1 MEYIIYLIIGLIAG
15 VVIGFLIAKVLNK
28 GTSLQLEK
36 EAEEFK
42 NSINE
47 LTTQKNQ
54 LAIDKSILE
63 ERIANSVNH
72 FQEQKEKI
80 NELEGVNIQLNK
92 SLSEWKANYTNL
104 QEKLTVQK
112 AELEEIQKKFTTEF
126 ENIANKILEEK
137 SQKFATQNQKNLD
150 VLLNPFNEKLK
161 DFGATVQN
169 TYQKGL
175 EERSKL
181 QEQIKHLSELNQE
194 MRKDAQNLTKAL
206 KQDSKTQG
214 NWGEFILEKI
224 LQASGLKEGEEYK
237 TQFSTTNAE
246 NKRIQ
251 PDIIIDLPDEKH
263 IIVDAKVSLV
273 AYENYVNTEDLSEQ
287 EQYLK
292 AHILSIRNHIK
303 GLSEKNYQSGVGLR
317 TPDFVLLFMP
327 IEPAFSLALQGD
339 SDLYQYAWDRK
350 IVIVSPTTLLATLK
364 TVASIWKQERQNKN
378 IIEIARQAS
387 ALYDKFVGFLDDM
400 EKIEKGINQAD
411 TAYRNALNKLK
422 DGKGNLIRS
431 TEKIRKL
438 GLTTKKKISDDFLND
453 DDKLIS

>member
-1 MEYIIYLIIGLIAG
+1 MEFIIYLIIGLLVGG
-15 VVIGFLIAKVLNK
+15 VLGFLIAKTLNK
-28 GTSLQLEK
+28 GSSPQ
-36 EAEEFK
+36 AQ
-42 NSINE
+42 NE
-47 LTTQKNQ
+47 LKLTVNQLTSDKNQ
-54 LAIDKSILE
+54 LAIDKSILD
-63 ERIANSVNH
+63 ERITNSVNH
-72 FQEQKEKI
+72 FQGQKDKI
-80 NELEGVNIQLNK
+80 IELETNNIQLNK

-104 QEKLTVQK
+104 QEKLSEQK
-112 AELEEIQKKFTTEF
+112 GELENIQKKFTTEF

-137 SQKFATQNQKNLD
+137 SQKFATQNQKSLD
-150 VLLNPFNEKLK
+150 LLLNPFNEKLK
-161 DFGATVQN
+161 DFGSTVQN
-169 TYQKGL
+169 TYEKGL
-175 EERSKL
+175 KERSEL

-224 LQASGLKEGEEYK
+224 LQASGLKEGTEYK
-237 TQFSTTNAE
+237 TQFSTTNADD
-246 NKRIQ
+246 KRIQ
-251 PDIIIDLPDEKH
+251 PDIIIDLPDDKH

-273 AYENYVNTEDLSEQ
+273 AYESYVNCEEIEDQ
-287 EQYLK
+287 DQFLK
-292 AHILSIRNHIK
+292 SHVLSIRNHIK

-327 IEPAFSLALQGD
+327 IEPAFSLALQAD
-339 SDLYQYAWDRK
+339 SGLYQYAWDRK

-378 IIEIARQAS
+378 ILEIARQAS
-387 ALYDKFVGFLDDM
+387 ALYDKFVGFLEDM

-438 GLTTKKKISDDFLND
+438 GLTTKKQIPDDFLNN

>member
-1 MEYIIYLIIGLIAG
+1 MEYILYLFIGLLLGG
-15 VVIGFLIAKVLNK
+15 VLGFVLAKLLNK
-28 GTSLQLEK
+28 KPQDTQELTSLKQVVDQLT
-36 EAEEFK
+36 
-42 NSINE
+42 SD
-47 LTTQKNQ
+47 KNQ
-54 LAIDKSILE
+54 LSIDKSILE
-63 ERIANSVNH
+63 ERITNSVSH
-72 FQEQKEKI
+72 FQTQKDKI
-80 NELEGVNIQLNK
+80 IELENSNIQLNK

-104 QEKLTVQK
+104 QEKLTEQK

-137 SQKFATQNQKNLD
+137 SQKFADQNQKNLNT
-150 VLLNPFNEKLK
+150 LLNPFNEKLK
-161 DFGATVQN
+161 DFGTTVQN

-206 KQDSKTQG
+206 KQDTKTQG

-224 LQASGLKEGEEYK
+224 LQASGLKEGDEYK
-237 TQFSTTNAE
+237 TQFSTTNSE
-246 NKRIQ
+246 DKRIQ
-251 PDIIIDLPDEKH
+251 PDIIIDLPDDKH

-273 AYENYVNTEDLSEQ
+273 AYESYVNTEDAGEQ

-292 AHILSIRNHIK
+292 AHILSVRNHIK

-339 SDLYQYAWDRK
+339 ADLYQYAWDRK

-378 IIEIARQAS
+378 ILEIARQAS
-387 ALYDKFVGFLDDM
+387 ALYDKFVGFLEDM
-400 EKIEKGINQAD
+400 EKIEKGISQAD

-438 GLTTKKKISDDFLND
+438 GLTTKKQISDDFLNND
-453 DDKLIS
+453 DNLIS